1 MKPTVLCA
9 ILLSMTS
16 ALAQQPVGKR
26 PKITGI
32 DHVSFY
38 TTSPEANQQKYGTV
52 LGLASTL
59 PLEPGQTQRFMV
71 GSQWV
76 GYSPAPDPKVTNR
89 MDHIAFRTDDCEAMR
104 NYLAANGVKV
114 PDSVAVSK
122 EGGPSFVV
130 KDPEGNSI
138 EFVQP
143 SRKILA
149 KVVKTGSGSPSTPDP
164 VSRRIIHAGFIAR
177 DRAAE
182 DRFYKD
188 ILGFRP
194 YWFGGMHP
202 PRADWVAIQV
212 PDGTDWVEYMLNQP
226 ANPDPRL
233 SGVMNHVSL
242 GVKDMNAAQMKME
255 SHGWKATADEH
266 SQMGRD
272 GKLQLNIFDPDLTR
286 IELMEFAPVNK
297 PCCSE
302 FTGTHPTEDH

>member
-1 MKPTVLCA
+1 MKTIVLCT
-9 ILLSMTS
+9 ILLSITS
-16 ALAQQPVGKR
+16 ALAQQPTGKR
-26 PKITGI
+26 PKITGV
-32 DHVSFY
+32 DHVAFY
-38 TTSPEANQQKYGTV
+38 TTSSEANLHKYATE
-52 LGLASTL
+52 LGLASAL

-89 MDHIAFRTDDCEAMR
+89 LDHIAFRTDDCEAMR
-104 NYLAANGVKV
+104 KYLAANGVKV
-114 PDSVAVSK
+114 PDSVTRTKDGSA
-122 EGGPSFVV
+122 SFMV
-130 KDPEGNSI
+130 KDPEGNKI
-138 EFVQP
+138 EFVRPGGQII
-143 SRKILA
+143 SELSSA
-149 KVVKTGSGSPSTPDP
+149 GP

-182 DRFYKD
+182 DSFYKD

>member
-89 MDHIAFRTDDCEAMR
+89 MDHIAFRTDDCEALR
-104 NYLAANGVKV
+104 KYLAANGVKV
-114 PDSVAVSK
+114 PDSVTTSK

-143 SRKILA
+143 SRGILA

-286 IELMEFAPVNK
+286 IELMEPNTVDGKPTPSATAP
-297 PCCSE
+297 P
-302 FTGTHPTEDH
+302 PR